1 MGRIWNI
8 VELLHRVA
16 KVKFDNTQSALY
28 RAWCMQVF
36 SMFKFL
42 RERERECV
50 CVCVCVNPSTF
61 HMLSM
66 CSTTELYPSSGFY
79 YVYFISTKATTTQWY
94 KNRNF
99 SALKRAF

>member
-50 CVCVCVNPSTF
+50 CVCVCVCEPQ
-61 HMLSM
+61 HLSHVKHV
-66 CSTTELYPSSGFY
+66 LYH
-79 YVYFISTKATTTQWY
+79 
-94 KNRNF
+94 
-99 SALKRAF
+99 